1 MPDLPPELRPL
12 LSRRR
17 ILQTAGIGAAGL
29 VAAACGAKPPS
40 ANPDGT
46 PNPSKTDLSAT
57 QKKLIWSNWPLYIDV
72 DKAGKHPS
80 IESFTKAT
88 GIDVTYIEDINDNA
102 EFYAKMRPVLQNGQ
116 WIGRDIV
123 TLTDWMAAIWVER
136 GFVQP
141 LQKKLIPNIVN
152 LQPVQ
157 WATPF
162 DPGRDYS
169 LPWQSGY
176 AGLGWNTA
184 ALKKATGKT
193 SLKSLDELWDPRL
206 RGKIICLSEMRD
218 TVNLML
224 SFQGANPSNFTDDE
238 FNKAIAALQV
248 QVSNGQ
254 IRAFQGNEYAT
265 ALQRGDAIAVIG
277 WSGDL
282 SQLGDGFGFAIPE
295 SGGSLWTDNMMIP
308 VLSPHAVNANKWM
321 DWYYTPEIAA
331 EVAVAVQYI
340 CPVLGAQEIVAKTD
354 PALAENPLIF
364 PNAKD
369 LANTHVFMPLTPV
382 QEAKYSSQWAK
393 LTGA

>member
-1 MPDLPPELRPL
+1 MSHIPPEVRPL
-12 LSRRR
+12 LTRRR
-17 ILQTAGIGAAGL
+17 VLQTAGVGAAGL
-29 VAAACGAKPPS
+29 LAAACGARPPGGGS
-40 ANPDGT
+40 AV
-46 PNPSKTDLSAT
+46 PNPSRTDLSAK
-57 QKKLIWSNWPLYIDV
+57 QKQLIWSNWPLYIDV
-72 DKAGKHPS
+72 DKAGRHQS
-80 IESFTKAT
+80 IDDFTKKT
-88 GIDVTYIEDINDNA
+88 GISVQYIEDINDNA
-102 EFYAKMRPVLQNGQ
+102 EFYAKMRPVLLNGQ

-123 TLTDWMAAIWVER
+123 VLTDWMASTWVKD
-136 GFVQP
+136 GYVQP
-141 LQKKLIPNIVN
+141 LQKNLIPNILN

-157 WATPF
+157 WASPF
-162 DPGRDYS
+162 DPGRDFS

-206 RGKIICLSEMRD
+206 RGKIILLSEMRD
-218 TVNLML
+218 TVNLVL
-224 SFQGANPSNFTDDE
+224 SYQGANPSNFTDDE
-238 FNKAIAALQV
+238 FYKAIAFLQT

-282 SQLGDGFGFAIPE
+282 SQLGGGYGFALPE

-308 VLSPHAVNANKWM
+308 VLAHHAINANEWM
-321 DWYYTPEIAA
+321 NFYYTPEIAA
-331 EVAVAVQYI
+331 MVAVAVQYI
-340 CPVLGAQEIVAKTD
+340 CPVLGAQEIVAKTN
-354 PALAENPLIF
+354 PSLAENPLIF
-364 PNAKD
+364 PTAKD

-382 QEAKYSSQWAK
+382 KQAQYAAAWAK